1 MEDST
6 AIPRWVYMIPYTDSL
21 KGRFLLLTL
30 LVVVVTSVASFVVLE
45 WLTDELVERLGRET
59 AVNKVLYERSLAQLP
74 LASELALARKMAD
87 STLLKRWAVDEQDV
101 ELKALALQGLEDYR
115 QLLQDGS
122 YFFANAVK
130 GHYYFNDRA
139 DQYRDR
145 QLRYTLNPDD
155 PENRWFYATLEDPS
169 PYLLNVDYD
178 EELGVTKVWINV
190 VVRDGD
196 QVLGVVGSG
205 IDLTHFLNN
214 ILSTGQPGITN
225 MFIDNR
231 GAIQAHGDQRL
242 IEFRS
247 ISKTTEQRRTL
258 FQYLD
263 DGAQQTDLK
272 EALLRLQQADTEVE
286 TLFVTVAGQR
296 YLLGSAYVA
305 EIDWFIVTLMKVDS
319 LIGSARVFPVL
330 VLVGC
335 SLLLISVFV
344 ILLLNRL
351 VLNRVLGLELAMRR
365 MREHG
370 YHFDLPPRER
380 LADDEIGR
388 LGRSFKG
395 MADEVRDH
403 TRTLEQQVNERTAEL
418 QQLVLRDPLT
428 GLLNRRGLSAQWLV
442 ERNRQQRS
450 RGELSVLMLDCD
462 HFKQVNDRYGHEVGD
477 QVLYKVAQALIKN
490 LRSYDTCARWGGE
503 EFLVL
508 LPDCDQNGQADVA
521 DKILTAVR
529 QLRFDGAASP
539 LRVTISIG
547 GCLVEAEEPF
557 DTVVGRSDAA
567 LYQAKDGGRDRYQL
581 YQSPPLDQSTDA
593 ASAEI
598 SIESNG

>member
-1 MEDST
+1 
-6 AIPRWVYMIPYTDSL
+6 MIPYTDSL

-87 STLLKRWAVDEQDV
+87 STLLKRWAVDEQNA
-101 ELKALALQGLEDYR
+101 ELKQLALQGLEDYR
-115 QLLQDGS
+115 PLLQGGS
-122 YFFANAVK
+122 YFFANAAT

-145 QLRYTLNPDD
+145 QLRYTLNPDNS
-155 PENRWFYATLEDPS
+155 ENRWFYATLEDPS
-169 PYLLNVDYD
+169 PYQLNVDFD

-196 QVLGVVGSG
+196 RALGVVGSG

-225 MFIDNR
+225 MFIDSR
-231 GAIQAHGDQRL
+231 GAVQAHGDQRL

-247 ISKTTEQRRTL
+247 ISKAAEQRRTL

-263 DGAQQTDLK
+263 DGAQQAELK

-286 TLFVTVAGQR
+286 TLFVTIDGQR

-305 EIDWFIVTLMKVDS
+305 EIDWFILTLMEVDS
-319 LIGSARVFPVL
+319 LIGSERVFPVL
-330 VLVGC
+330 ILVGC

-370 YHFDLPPRER
+370 YHFDLPPQER

-388 LGRSFKG
+388 LGRSFKV

-403 TRTLEQQVNERTAEL
+403 TRTLEQQVDERTAEL
-418 QQLVLRDPLT
+418 QQLVLQDPLT

-477 QVLYKVAQALIKN
+477 QVLFKVAQALTKN

-508 LPDCDQNGQADVA
+508 LPDCDQRGQADA
-521 DKILTAVR
+521 ANKIITAVR
-529 QLRFDGAASP
+529 QLRFKGAASS

-567 LYQAKDGGRDRYQL
+567 LYQAKDAGRDRYQL
-581 YQSPPLDQSTDA
+581 YHSVERDQSTDTA
-593 ASAEI
+593 STEISAEQ
-598 SIESNG
+598 